1 MLTGQAA
8 DAHCG
13 LSFCQYG
20 KFNKFYA
27 RILCILSIVSI
38 PKLWYY
44 NYRKRKERKKM
55 KIKLKMDCGYV
66 GTDYEEEMEVDDDIT
81 EKELEKLAIEFFWEN
96 FSGSYSYEII
106 EE

>member
-8 DAHCG
+8 DAYCG
-13 LSFCQYG
+13 LNFCQYG

-44 NYRKRKERKKM
+44 NNVKRESK
-55 KIKLKMDCGYV
+55 
-66 GTDYEEEMEVDDDIT
+66 
-81 EKELEKLAIEFFWEN
+81 
-96 FSGSYSYEII
+96 
-106 EE
+106 